1 MESDSGRMP
10 NVVVY
15 LYLLNARSRKGGL
28 QKKGMGERGSFR
40 ICPCDEATSGHTLAT
55 GNVMFCCLL
64 ERGGLRKEKRMQVSG
79 RLLAATAL
87 SACTPHP
94 GDRWLLGLSG
104 WRSSGA
110 KPRIQSGCSA
120 TLLSAP
126 GHLGPAAALHPQ
138 PPRAHPAFVV
148 IYFFIS
154 TTGPWLSSASAFQ
167 G

>member
-1 MESDSGRMP
+1 MR
-10 NVVVY
+10 
-15 LYLLNARSRKGGL
+15 
-28 QKKGMGERGSFR
+28 ERVSLR
-40 ICPCDEATSGHTLAT
+40 LCPCDEATSDHTLAA

-87 SACTPHP
+87 SLPTHLTPVTGGSSAAPVGEAP
-94 GDRWLLGLSG
+94 GQSAASRAAAAP
-104 WRSSGA
+104 RSSA
-110 KPRIQSGCSA
+110 R
-120 TLLSAP
+120 

-154 TTGPWLSSASAFQ
+154 TTGPWLSSASRFQ